1 MITKFKDVLF
11 GKLAFAI
18 SVLWISA
25 LALIQL
31 WPASWWMEVQSVHV
45 ADTKAGEPIRM
56 HVQRD
61 IHRDFSG
68 TWGVSVRVVDA
79 GKGYVVCSESAVSGY
94 QKGADLPDTLTLAWW
109 TNGQCNTLPV
119 GVYIV
124 QTVWQVHGSGI
135 LPAKTITATSNL
147 FKVYS

>member
-11 GKLAFAI
+11 GKIAFAI
-18 SVLWISA
+18 SVLWISV
-25 LALIQL
+25 LATVQL

-45 ADTKAGEPIRM
+45 KDTKVGEPILM
-56 HVQRD
+56 HVQRE

-68 TWGVSVRVVDA
+68 TWGVSVRVMDA
-79 GKGYVVCSESAVSGY
+79 GHGYVVCSESAVSGY
-94 QKGADLPDTLTLAWW
+94 QKGADLPDTLTLSWW

-124 QTVWQVHGSGI
+124 QTVWRVHGSGI
-135 LPAKTITATSNL
+135 LPAKTINATSNL

>member
-11 GKLAFAI
+11 GKLAFVL
-18 SVLWISA
+18 SVLWISV
-25 LALIQL
+25 LATVQL

-45 ADTKAGEPIRM
+45 KDTKVGEPILM
-56 HVQRD
+56 HVERE

-68 TWGVSVRVVDA
+68 TWGVSVRVMDA

-94 QKGADLPDTLTLAWW
+94 KEGADLPDTLTLAWW
-109 TNGQCNTLPV
+109 TNGHCNTLPV

-124 QTVWQVHGSGI
+124 QTVWEVHGNGI
-135 LPAKTITATSNL
+135 LPAKTISATSNL
-147 FKVYS
+147 FKVY

>member
-11 GKLAFAI
+11 GKLAFVL
-18 SVLWISA
+18 SVLWISV
-25 LALIQL
+25 LATVQL

-45 ADTKAGEPIRM
+45 KDTKVGDPILM

-68 TWGVSVRVVDA
+68 TWGVSVRVMDA
-79 GKGYVVCSESAVSGY
+79 GKGYVVCSESVVSGY
-94 QKGADLPDTLTLAWW
+94 QKGADLPDTLTLSWW

-135 LPAKTITATSNL
+135 LPAKTINATSNL

>member
-1 MITKFKDVLF
+1 MKRLTDVLL
-11 GKLAFAI
+11 GKLAFAL

-25 LALIQL
+25 LAVVHM
-31 WPASWWMEVQSVHV
+31 WPASWWMDVQSVRV
-45 ADTKAGEPIRM
+45 ADTRAGEPILM
-56 HVQRD
+56 HVERE

-68 TWGVSVRVVDA
+68 TWGVSVRVMDA
-79 GKGYVVCSESAVSGY
+79 GHGYVICSESAVSWY
-94 QKGADLPDTLTLAWW
+94 LQGADLPDTLTLSWW

-124 QTVWQVHGSGI
+124 QTVWQVHGNGI

-147 FKVYS
+147 FKVY